1 MVERTKQITMEGRTF
16 RLQKLP
22 AAKAYAILVEILT
35 KALPI
40 ELLSSAFQD
49 FLPAIP
55 RHIQGK
61 PMMSMEEM
69 EALQLIVLSAVSE
82 KLKGGW
88 TPVVDSQ
95 GHFQVEELE
104 DDMLLFGTLF
114 AKAVEFQYGD
124 FFTGLLSRLGITL
137 KEPEELLEK
146 SKAIFAEQVMSVS
159 TSSAP

>member
-61 PMMSMEEM
+61 PMMSMKEM

-95 GHFQVEELE
+95 GHFQVEEL
-104 DDMLLFGTLF
+104 
-114 AKAVEFQYGD
+114 
-124 FFTGLLSRLGITL
+124 
-137 KEPEELLEK
+137 
-146 SKAIFAEQVMSVS
+146 
-159 TSSAP
+159 